1 MHELSVMSYLLDTVE
16 AHAREAG
23 ARRVRAITLL
33 VGERTSFV
41 DDSLLFYFDMLT
53 LGRLSEGAQLHI
65 HRTRM
70 RFRCAGCASEY
81 TPEPGHFRCPQC
93 GVTGQATGDGRELL
107 IENMEI
113 ET

>member
-1 MHELSVMSYLLDTVE
+1 
-16 AHAREAG
+16 
-23 ARRVRAITLL
+23 
-33 VGERTSFV
+33 
-41 DDSLLFYFDMLT
+41 
-53 LGRLSEGAQLHI
+53 
-65 HRTRM
+65 M